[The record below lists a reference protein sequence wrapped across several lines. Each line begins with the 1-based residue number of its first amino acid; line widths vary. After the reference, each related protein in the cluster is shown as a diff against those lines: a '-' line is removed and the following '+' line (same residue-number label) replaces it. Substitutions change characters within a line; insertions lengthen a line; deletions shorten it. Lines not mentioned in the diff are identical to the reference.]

1 MSELQNKRIRA
12 VMKGEFLQT
21 IFKGMLVVG
30 RKLYEILYA
39 LFMSVVRVKLLI
51 RISAL
56 LLAVVLW
63 HDNQKK
69 FEKSQTYYKLAVQ
82 SGLESKNEDVQQAAR
97 ELIIQIEKDQKKR
110 EASQQRRGRG
120 NLD

>member
-1 MSELQNKRIRA
+1 MTETNRV

-21 IFKGMLVVG
+21 ILKGVLVVG
-30 RKLYEILYA
+30 RKLYEIAYA
-39 LFMSVVRVKLLI
+39 LFMSVVRVRLLI

-69 FEKSQTYYKLAVQ
+69 FENHKP
-82 SGLESKNEDVQQAAR
+82 
-97 ELIIQIEKDQKKR
+97 IISWRCRVD
-110 EASQQRRGRG
+110 
-120 NLD
+120 

>member
-1 MSELQNKRIRA
+1 
-12 VMKGEFLQT
+12 MKGEFLQT
-21 IFKGMLVVG
+21 ILKGVLVVG
-30 RKLYEILYA
+30 RKLYEIAYA
-39 LFMSVVRVKLLI
+39 LFMSVVRVRLLI

-82 SGLESKNEDVQQAAR
+82 SGLESNNEDVQQAAR
-97 ELIIQIEKDQKKR
+97 ELILQIEKDQKKR
-110 EASQQRRGRG
+110 EQGQNRRGRK